1 MNTSKVSFGILSDY
15 SIAFDTINHL
25 ALSEKLHKLN
35 FSVQALKLICSYVS
49 EQKRFHQV
57 DDKSSSIRLN
67 NFVEPQSSI
76 FYPLPLPTYTESIQ
90 QRISPAIPYNM
101 MMIPPCRNVQTQKN
115 LKRSIEELESDIETV
130 HHGLKITVQFS

>member
-1 MNTSKVSFGILSDY
+1 MHQLCHFLEGKAYYNQTQWAIQKENSTTTLFLKFRYHIKRAMNTSKVSFGILSDY

-57 DDKSSSIRLN
+57 H
-67 NFVEPQSSI
+67 P
-76 FYPLPLPTYTESIQ
+76 
-90 QRISPAIPYNM
+90 
-101 MMIPPCRNVQTQKN
+101 
-115 LKRSIEELESDIETV
+115 
-130 HHGLKITVQFS
+130 

>member
-1 MNTSKVSFGILSDY
+1 MHQLCHFLEGKAYYNQTQWAIQKKNSTTTLFLKFRYHIKRSMKTSKVSFGILSDY

-25 ALSEKLHKLN
+25 TLSEKLHKLN

-76 FYPLPLPTYTESIQ
+76 FYPLPLPTYTESI
-90 QRISPAIPYNM
+90 
-101 MMIPPCRNVQTQKN
+101 
-115 LKRSIEELESDIETV
+115 
-130 HHGLKITVQFS
+130 